1 MCMTSENRNRSR
13 GRRASVVRLLVS
25 AGALLALSP
34 FLVFATFILSM
45 FATAVGIK
53 FNNPYLSLAL
63 NFVIIALMTALIVVT
78 VIKAYQEAPKTAG
91 RIYRLIKED
100 VEEFLNEARKYAEGE
115 G

>member
-1 MCMTSENRNRSR
+1 MCMAGENRSK
-13 GRRASVVRLLVS
+13 GRRASVVRLLAS

-45 FATAVGIK
+45 FAWAVGLK

-63 NFVIIALMTALIVVT
+63 SFVIIALMTALIVIT
-78 VIKAYQEAPKTAG
+78 VIKAYQEAPRAAG

-100 VEEFLNEARKYAEGE
+100 IEEFLEEARKYADEG
-115 G
+115 

>member
-1 MCMTSENRNRSR
+1 MTSENRSR

-34 FLVFATFILSM
+34 FIVFATFILSM
-45 FATAVGIK
+45 FAAAVGIK
-53 FNNPYLSLAL
+53 FNNPYLTLAL
-63 NFVIIALMTALIVVT
+63 VFLIIASMTALIVVT
-78 VIKAYQEAPKTAG
+78 VIKAYQEAPKAAG
-91 RIYRLIKED
+91 YIYRFIKED